1 MEFVMNFPDDGVDY
15 FEIDHILFKNGG
27 NLYINFSIYMTH
39 GGLFRMTSGSAKPE
53 FVVKADTE
61 AGGFDIT
68 DSNCHPETLKFLEFG
83 DGDAGSSLGDI
94 YGYLPYQNKAV
105 KLKTYR
111 SEIKIDD
118 FIWMTRDDALLTSQ
132 LVDRF
137 DAKKMRLEGVNRIT
151 IDPET
156 GKVTTE
162 RLLDG
167 KDMPKTYHI
176 APSPNMEKLYLFGTG
191 FSVYDIER
199 GWLKK
204 IVEFEEMIKNWPH
217 DADPYL
223 IDAGEIN
230 YFREDYVDDYDREM
244 KESIFIFLI
253 DHDHPEHFYVCGNN
267 KAMFI
272 DAFNETY
279 ESVEIE
285 EIRGD
290 GLW

>member
-1 MEFVMNFPDDGVDY
+1 
-15 FEIDHILFKNGG
+15 
-27 NLYINFSIYMTH
+27 
-39 GGLFRMTSGSAKPE
+39 
-53 FVVKADTE
+53 
-61 AGGFDIT
+61 
-68 DSNCHPETLKFLEFG
+68 
-83 DGDAGSSLGDI
+83 
-94 YGYLPYQNKAV
+94 
-105 KLKTYR
+105 
-111 SEIKIDD
+111 
-118 FIWMTRDDALLTSQ
+118 MTRDDALLTSE
-132 LVDRF
+132 LVNGSSRE
-137 DAKKMRLEGVNRIT
+137 MPYLEGVNRVT
-151 IDPET
+151 IDPKT

-176 APSPNMEKLYLFGTG
+176 APSPDMEKLYLFGTG

-217 DADPYL
+217 DAYPYL
-223 IDAGEIN
+223 IGAESVN
-230 YFREDYVDDYDREM
+230 YFDEDYDREIR
-244 KESIFIFLI
+244 KDFFLFVI
-253 DHDHPEHFYVCGNN
+253 DEDQPGHFYVCGNN

-290 GLW
+290 GLR